1 MIRNYG
7 QMVGLPVTFHFIC
20 KYVIPKLRCK
30 GKYSRKNL
38 VFVFLKKRDL
48 YSEKKEE

>member
-1 MIRNYG
+1 
-7 QMVGLPVTFHFIC
+7 MVGLPVTFHFIC
-20 KYVIPKLRCK
+20 KYVIPKLRYK